1 MGIIAKKTDTV
12 TASID
17 NSTKKNI
24 NWSDI
29 SFINEMKERL
39 ESINNNKTKTY
50 SWIEVQEEA
59 QLTLKNRKNK

>member
-1 MGIIAKKTDTV
+1 VGIIAKKTDTV